1 MGGER
6 MNNVSAGRYDGEGQH
21 YGQFVVIEHR
31 LDEDSSARLGKVQHD
46 EFPLELNFEF
56 SHTLHSFISTQISTW
71 LWGSRNKKKCSRAA
85 SARMKERERNK
96 LAANLKIDERRR
108 RNSNCFHFCDW
119 LWSLETFFFVYTPTS
134 LADLTDW
141 IFRRRPCVY
150 MSSVGSGL
158 GEILDC
164 LLLCVVPA
172 RTSRIDTRQ
181 IFNFLSQSD
190 K

>member
-71 LWGSRNKKKCSRAA
+71 LWGSRNKKSVAEQHQREW
-85 SARMKERERNK
+85 RREREMKIGSEFKNRREKEKK
-96 LAANLKIDERRR
+96 LKLFSLLRLALVAWNI
-108 RNSNCFHFCDW
+108 FFCVYTNFSGWFDW
-119 LWSLETFFFVYTPTS
+119 LNLSSSSV
-134 LADLTDW
+134 
-141 IFRRRPCVY
+141 CVY
-150 MSSVGSGL
+150 VECGFRSRGDSWL
-158 GEILDC
+158 PF
-164 LLLCVVPA
+164 VVCC
-172 RTSRIDTRQ
+172 TRSHKSDWHST
-181 IFNFLSQSD
+181 NFQFSFSFR
-190 K
+190 